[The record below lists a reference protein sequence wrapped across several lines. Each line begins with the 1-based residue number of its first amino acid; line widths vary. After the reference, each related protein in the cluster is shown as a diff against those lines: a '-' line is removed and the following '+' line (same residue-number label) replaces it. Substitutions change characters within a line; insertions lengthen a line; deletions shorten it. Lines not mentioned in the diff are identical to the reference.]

1 MQRRIRQHIQF
12 RRLQDKQGNTALHVA
27 VLGQH
32 SLIAAALLSSSDPQ
46 KEAEEA
52 ASLSFIANRA
62 GMLAL
67 HAAAVGG
74 CSACI
79 RTCINVVSPAPGAQ
93 TLERAKDK
101 RGLTPL
107 DWARKL
113 DKQVSP
119 LLANSLQHTKR

>member
-1 MQRRIRQHIQF
+1 MLQLTRRRNSSSAC
-12 RRLQDKQGNTALHVA
+12 LQDKQGNTALHLA
-27 VLGQH
+27 VLGRH
-32 SLIAAALLSSSDPQ
+32 RLIAAALLSSSDPQ

-52 ASLSFIANRA
+52 TALSLIANRA

-79 RTCINVVSPAPGAQ
+79 RTCTNVVSPVPGAQ
-93 TLERAKDK
+93 TLEEAKDK
-101 RGLTPL
+101 RGLTAM

-113 DKQVSP
+113 DNQVSP
-119 LLANSLQHTKR
+119 LLASRQTVA